1 MRFQL
6 INPATGEGLHCSPL
20 LSAAQC
26 EVHLLACF
34 SAWQRWQHSPLSQR
48 TQLLQALA
56 VGLRNSKDRLARLM
70 ATEMG
75 KPLKEGLAEV
85 EKSAWV
91 CEYYAEQG
99 PAQLRPQPVATE
111 ARKSHVVYQ
120 PLGPILA
127 IMPWNFPIWQ
137 VLRCSAPALMAGNA
151 VLLKHAPNVP
161 GCAAALETLW
171 QEALQAVAAP
181 AELFIHL
188 PVGTEAIPALI
199 QRPEIQAVTLT
210 GSTRAGRAVAAEAG
224 AALKKV
230 VLELGGSDP
239 YLILADADLAT
250 AARLCARSRL
260 INAGQSCIAAK
271 RLIVDRSV
279 KAEFETRLLAEMQ
292 QAVMGDPLD
301 PATTLGPLARADLRD
316 TLQHQVSQSLAAG
329 ARCLLG
335 GELPPGPG
343 WFYPATVLTD
353 VVPGMPAFDEELFGP
368 VAVVIAASDTADA
381 VRLANQSCYGLGAAV
396 FSQNLALA
404 EQIAVEQLQAGSTFV
419 NDFVKSDPRLP
430 FGGIRQSGYGR
441 ELGPWGLH
449 EFVNIKTVFVA

>member
-1 MRFQL
+1 MHFEA
-6 INPATGEGLHCSPL
+6 INPATGEL
-20 LSAAQC
+20 LQRLPVLNPVPC
-26 EVHLLACF
+26 EARLQASF
-34 SAWQRWQHSPLSQR
+34 SAWQNWRYSAFLQR
-48 TQLLQALA
+48 SQLLQALA
-56 VGLRNSKDRLARLM
+56 GELRNSKDQLARLM

-75 KPLKEGLAEV
+75 KPLQEGLAEV

-91 CEYYAEQG
+91 CDYYAEQG
-99 PAQLRPQPVATE
+99 PAQLKPQPVATE
-111 ARKSHVVYQ
+111 AHKSYVTYQ

-171 QEALQAVAAP
+171 HAALQAVAAP
-181 AELFIHL
+181 VDLFLHL
-188 PVGTEAIPALI
+188 PVSAEAIPALI

-210 GSTRAGRAVAAEAG
+210 GSTRAGRAVAAQAG
-224 AALKKV
+224 AALKKT

-239 YLILADADLAT
+239 YLILADADLAA

-279 KAEFETRLLAEMQ
+279 KAEFEYLLLAEMQ
-292 QAVMGDPLD
+292 QAVMGDPLH
-301 PATTLGPLARADLRD
+301 PATTLGPLARSDLRE
-316 TLQHQVSQSLAAG
+316 TLHHQVSQSLAAG

-368 VAVVIAASDTADA
+368 VAVVIAASDTPEA
-381 VRLANQSCYGLGAAV
+381 VRLANHSRYGLGAAV
-396 FSQNLALA
+396 FSQNIALA
-404 EQIAVEQLQAGSTFV
+404 EQIAAEQLQAGCAFV

-430 FGGIRQSGYGR
+430 FGGVRESGYGR